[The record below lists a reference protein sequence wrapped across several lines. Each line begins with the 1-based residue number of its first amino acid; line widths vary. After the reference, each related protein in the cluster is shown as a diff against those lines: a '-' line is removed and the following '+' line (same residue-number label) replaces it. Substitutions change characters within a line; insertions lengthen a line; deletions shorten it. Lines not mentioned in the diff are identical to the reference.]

1 VLTEVDFRLP
11 AGSRAALLGSNGS
24 GKTTLLKTLAG
35 LLPPLA
41 GTARI
46 GGIPAAP
53 GNHRVAYLAQR
64 PQVEWHF
71 PVTVEGAVLAGR
83 YVHLGW
89 CRRPGAADREK
100 VAHTLEQMRLGPFA
114 GRPLHTLSG
123 GQQQRVFLA
132 RALCQEAEVLLL
144 DEPFTGLDSESCE
157 IFETFLAGTT
167 TLTVLMATHD
177 KVNAIS
183 RFDAVLEI
191 HDGTLE
197 SRTGL

>member
-1 VLTEVDFRLP
+1 VSFRLP
-11 AGSRAALLGSNGS
+11 AGSRAALVGSNGS

-35 LLPPLA
+35 LLRPLA
-41 GTARI
+41 GTAQI
-46 GGIPAAP
+46 CGTPAAP
-53 GNHRVAYLAQR
+53 GNHRIAYLAQR

-71 PVTVEGAVLAGR
+71 PVTVESAVLAGR

-100 VAHTLEQMRLGPFA
+100 AAQTLERMKLAPFA
-114 GRPLHTLSG
+114 RKPLHTLSG

-144 DEPFTGLDSESCE
+144 DEPFTGLDAESCK
-157 IFETFLAGTT
+157 IFETFLADTT
-167 TLTVLMATHD
+167 ALTVLMATHD
-177 KVNAIS
+177 KGTIP

-191 HDGTLE
+191 GDSLGVVQK
-197 SRTGL
+197 